1 MFKKNYKYE
10 ILNHIYFYS
19 KIRFFGDSFRAFQPV
34 LFLIFYC
41 QSTMVTNTFTQL
53 PPSSHHH
60 HHQRHHH
67 YKKASY
73 SPASLLKIFQFLKIS
88 WNSEQSLLSI
98 NLCKIFELWES
109 CFLFHIFSLH
119 IQDQYYILKIGKQC
133 VSRFWLSFC
142 YFMPELVLSMLR
154 ELPGG
159 WVYFV

>member
-1 MFKKNYKYE
+1 
-10 ILNHIYFYS
+10 
-19 KIRFFGDSFRAFQPV
+19 
-34 LFLIFYC
+34 
-41 QSTMVTNTFTQL
+41 MVTNTFTQF

-133 VSRFWLSFC
+133 VSQFWLFFC

-159 WVYFV
+159 WLYFVLLYNTSKHVEISRDSQLSHWLSQYTPKRSRKHVAACL